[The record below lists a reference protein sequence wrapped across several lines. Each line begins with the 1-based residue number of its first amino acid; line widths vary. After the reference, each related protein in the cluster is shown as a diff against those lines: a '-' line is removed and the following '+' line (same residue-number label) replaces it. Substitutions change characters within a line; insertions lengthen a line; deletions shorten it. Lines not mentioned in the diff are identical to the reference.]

1 MIKMNKNTSFLF
13 LYLLFRSLTESILD
27 SKTSRILKRSV
38 FSRRRVGCRN
48 ASTEQVWNQR
58 KIKCGGG
65 VYVRMPL
72 IFGDWAVYTRF
83 FSLWIQITM
92 VLQLFLLKKLK
103 EAFLWIKWPSPRL
116 TSQGWWVHKG
126 IALDTP
132 LGHNR
137 NQGKDASGQRR
148 WDLALLEHQCAVAF
162 PRLPPVPTSCP
173 TLHNYRGSDVNPC
186 HLESQSVLLGRAKG
200 KFGIRIPKCE
210 IKKTW
215 IKKLST
221 FSKNWSLVNS

>member
-1 MIKMNKNTSFLF
+1 MKSEKNQ
-13 LYLLFRSLTESILD
+13 
-27 SKTSRILKRSV
+27 V
-38 FSRRRVGCRN
+38 WWGCVCTN
-48 ASTEQVWNQR
+48 ASNFWVTGQSTPDSFPFEYRSPWCYN
-58 KIKCGGG
+58 
-65 VYVRMPL
+65 Y
-72 IFGDWAVYTRF
+72 F
-83 FSLWIQITM
+83 F
-92 VLQLFLLKKLK
+92 LKKLK

-137 NQGKDASGQRR
+137 NQGKDAHGQRR
-148 WDLALLEHQCAVAF
+148 CDLALLERQCAVAF
-162 PRLPPVPTSCP
+162 PRLPPSTHILPHTP
-173 TLHNYRGSDVNPC
+173 RLQGLRRNPC